1 MDDDKQLIGR
11 ILDGIRI
18 YSPLD
23 LKHISIK
30 KQVSHI
36 LLAIPSASKKE
47 RIKIINKIKENKLNL
62 IIKTLP
68 SLLDIVQ
75 GKVFFSDIKDLDI
88 EDILQRVQ
96 VEPDNSLLE
105 KNTKNRNVLVTGA
118 GGSIGQEICRQV
130 LKLQPKELILLDNN
144 EYSLYAI
151 NAEVEKIKQN
161 LKQCKDV
168 KIGTLL
174 GSVQDKFFIS
184 NVLKNLNQIQF
195 IMQPHLNMS
204 LLLSQILI
212 EGIKNNLF
220 GTMAVVESA
229 IENNVQNFVLVS
241 TDKAVRP
248 TNIMGAS
255 KRLAELCTQALS
267 AKSKNNK
274 FKSSIVRFGNVID
287 SSGSVIPKFKKQIR
301 NGGPITLTHPEV
313 TRYFMSIPEAAQL
326 VIQAGAITEGNDLF
340 ILDMGK
346 PIKISDLISQ
356 IIKNSGL
363 SIKDKNNPD
372 GDIEILITGLRS
384 GEKLHEELLL
394 GENPRNTTHPK
405 IKKVEDPYLTWDI
418 FKKYIDDL
426 KYSIQR
432 NETDKILEI
441 LNEVVAGFKPS
452 KKILDIKKN

>member
-1 MDDDKQLIGR
+1 M
-11 ILDGIRI
+11 
-18 YSPLD
+18 Y
-23 LKHISIK
+23 
-30 KQVSHI
+30 
-36 LLAIPSASKKE
+36 PSF
-47 RIKIINKIKENKLNL
+47 ICKI
-62 IIKTLP
+62 
-68 SLLDIVQ
+68 
-75 GKVFFSDIKDLDI
+75 
-88 EDILQRVQ
+88 
-96 VEPDNSLLE
+96 
-105 KNTKNRNVLVTGA
+105 
-118 GGSIGQEICRQV
+118 
-130 LKLQPKELILLDNN
+130 
-144 EYSLYAI
+144 
-151 NAEVEKIKQN
+151 
-161 LKQCKDV
+161 
-168 KIGTLL
+168 
-174 GSVQDKFFIS
+174 
-184 NVLKNLNQIQF
+184 
-195 IMQPHLNMS
+195 
-204 LLLSQILI
+204 
-212 EGIKNNLF
+212 
-220 GTMAVVESA
+220 
-229 IENNVQNFVLVS
+229 
-241 TDKAVRP
+241 
-248 TNIMGAS
+248 
-255 KRLAELCTQALS
+255 
-267 AKSKNNK
+267 KNNK

-287 SSGSVIPKFKKQIR
+287 PSGSVIPKFKKQIR

-384 GEKLHEELLL
+384 EKKLHEELLL

-452 KKILDIKKN
+452 KKILDIKKNEN

>member
-1 MDDDKQLIGR
+1 M
-11 ILDGIRI
+11 
-18 YSPLD
+18 
-23 LKHISIK
+23 
-30 KQVSHI
+30 
-36 LLAIPSASKKE
+36 
-47 RIKIINKIKENKLNL
+47 
-62 IIKTLP
+62 
-68 SLLDIVQ
+68 
-75 GKVFFSDIKDLDI
+75 
-88 EDILQRVQ
+88 QRVQ

-184 NVLKNLNQIQF
+184 NVLKKFKPDTVYHAAAFKHVPLVESN
-195 IMQPHLNMS
+195 
-204 LLLSQILI
+204 LI

-267 AKSKNNK
+267 AKSK
-274 FKSSIVRFGNVID
+274 
-287 SSGSVIPKFKKQIR
+287 
-301 NGGPITLTHPEV
+301 
-313 TRYFMSIPEAAQL
+313 
-326 VIQAGAITEGNDLF
+326 
-340 ILDMGK
+340 
-346 PIKISDLISQ
+346 
-356 IIKNSGL
+356 IINL
-363 SIKDKNNPD
+363 
-372 GDIEILITGLRS
+372 
-384 GEKLHEELLL
+384 
-394 GENPRNTTHPK
+394 
-405 IKKVEDPYLTWDI
+405 KVL
-418 FKKYIDDL
+418 
-426 KYSIQR
+426 
-432 NETDKILEI
+432 
-441 LNEVVAGFKPS
+441 
-452 KKILDIKKN
+452 